1 MEFNVPTTKA
11 EMYTILNDIFYYYR
25 TKRGS
30 FQELE
35 LQPLELTRMEYV
47 AATDDELRSRAEV
60 LVSAE
65 QEREILERK
74 EMINTRV
81 NEIGLHIQEIEE
93 DLDEEVQAIKDLYEE
108 SREKVERQ
116 AEKNG
121 LISSGIVVNKLAELE
136 NQKNLRIS
144 EITLQKN
151 NQKASLESERITI
164 ANQMSSCA
172 TYYASVHQAQ
182 VSAKFEELKAE
193 RDKLTR
199 EVFEYNNALD
209 EKEQKYANTI
219 LQSNANMEIKYLEI
233 SQGEYSKDQLI
244 EMGYYEDVINCVC
257 SYFNT
262 INSASA
268 YAELGRDT
276 KVVVYLEEYY
286 PQILEMYRIR
296 AGL

>member
-1 MEFNVPTTKA
+1 MEFNTPTTKT

-25 TKRGS
+25 TKRGT

-47 AATDDELRSRAEV
+47 AETDEQLKDRAEV

-81 NEIGLHIQEIEE
+81 TEIGQHIHEIEL
-93 DLDEEVQAIKDLYEE
+93 DLKEEVQAIKDLYEQ
-108 SREKVERQ
+108 SKDKVERQ
-116 AEKNG
+116 AIKNG

-164 ANQMSSCA
+164 ANQISSCT

-219 LQSNANMEIKYLEI
+219 LQSNANVEIKYLEI
-233 SQGEYSKDQLI
+233 SSGEYNKDQLI

-257 SYFNT
+257 GYFNT
-262 INSASA
+262 INAASA

-286 PQILEMYRIR
+286 AQILEMYRIR